1 MRFGGLFTREGRRG
15 KGYGVRREEYEG
27 IETKQK
33 GKGVIVA
40 RARETKGRE
49 AAGRKPR
56 KKESGYERENGFRVP
71 GTDASKKRE
80 LSRFDNSQ
88 NVKVSSELR
97 LTRNF
102 QLSGIPER
110 LKLDVT
116 PAQSKLAALSLE
128 LSAILRHPPGASTD
142 IAFAF
147 PCKAWLATLAN
158 RSGQTTSGNYR

>member
-1 MRFGGLFTREGRRG
+1 
-15 KGYGVRREEYEG
+15 
-27 IETKQK
+27 
-33 GKGVIVA
+33 VIVA
-40 RARETKGRE
+40 RARETKERE

-56 KKESGYERENGFRVP
+56 KKESGYGRENGFRVP

-110 LKLDVT
+110 LQLDVT
-116 PAQSKLAALSLE
+116 PPQSKLAALSLE